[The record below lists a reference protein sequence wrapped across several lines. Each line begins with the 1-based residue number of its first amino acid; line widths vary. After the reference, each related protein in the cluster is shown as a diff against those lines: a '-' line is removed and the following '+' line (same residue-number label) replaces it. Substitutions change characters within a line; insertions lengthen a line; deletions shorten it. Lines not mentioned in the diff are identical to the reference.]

1 MFDNDVNLPL
11 PPPIQPA
18 TQSKVSYSSREESPH
33 MTGSRGRGGTSVG
46 PTSTSRSR
54 SRYERNEGEDWS
66 RERSES
72 RGSSN
77 GRAGSRVPLFRR
89 SRADNL
95 KEEDIEATNGGT
107 GWEQAEEEEKFRG
120 KRNSPGFVKKLGRHF
135 IGIRD
140 EQ

>member
-1 MFDNDVNLPL
+1 
-11 PPPIQPA
+11 
-18 TQSKVSYSSREESPH
+18 

-107 GWEQAEEEEKFRG
+107 GWEEAEVEEKFRG
-120 KRNSPGFVKKLGRHF
+120 KQNSPGFAKKLGRHF

>member
-1 MFDNDVNLPL
+1 
-11 PPPIQPA
+11 
-18 TQSKVSYSSREESPH
+18 
-33 MTGSRGRGGTSVG
+33 
-46 PTSTSRSR
+46 
-54 SRYERNEGEDWS
+54 
-66 RERSES
+66 
-72 RGSSN
+72 
-77 GRAGSRVPLFRR
+77 
-89 SRADNL
+89 L